1 MVALIEQGIR
11 LTAAAAQ
18 AGNFIVQFGDLLAV
32 AVDLVSAVAEL
43 LVNAAVHIAQVF
55 VGVIEL
61 IDQPIGL
68 AQHRLARGVIA
79 GVADQV
85 LQVAEEIL
93 HIGRQ
98 GIGFARQQVINLRDF
113 LEVGVL
119 CPGLALCST
128 QLIGDELVV
137 LAVNAGH
144 GDPVANEACRL

>member
-1 MVALIEQGIR
+1 M
-11 LTAAAAQ
+11 
-18 AGNFIVQFGDLLAV
+18 
-32 AVDLVSAVAEL
+32 
-43 LVNAAVHIAQVF
+43 
-55 VGVIEL
+55 
-61 IDQPIGL
+61 
-68 AQHRLARGVIA
+68 ARGVIA

-98 GIGFARQQVINLRDF
+98 GIGFARQQVIDLRDF

-144 GDPVANEACRL
+144 GDPVANEATHGTHTAVLRQDRSLSVIARHVVVRDVVTDGAERHLSRIQPAHRGID